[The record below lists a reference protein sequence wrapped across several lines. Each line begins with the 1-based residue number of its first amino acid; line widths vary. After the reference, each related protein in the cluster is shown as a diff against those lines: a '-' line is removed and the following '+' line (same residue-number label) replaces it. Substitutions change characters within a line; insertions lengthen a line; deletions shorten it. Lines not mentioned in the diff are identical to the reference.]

1 MGISGHKYKGCKCST
16 PNLTAEEIQSA
27 FLSAANELIANK
39 NEIIANLREG
49 MVIASD
55 TTELEK
61 SRDAAKDEMVLLSD
75 MIENLISENARIAQD
90 QAEYNKKYNTLIE
103 RFKAAKTQY
112 ESFEQQIE
120 DTHRRVKRIEAFI
133 NNVRELGP
141 LTEFDEELWGVLV
154 ESVTVYSKDDI
165 RVEFRN

>member
-1 MGISGHKYKGCKCST
+1 M
-16 PNLTAEEIQSA
+16 N
-27 FLSAANELIANK
+27 FANK

-103 RFKAAKTQY
+103 RFEAAKTQY

-120 DTHRRVKRIEAFI
+120 DTHRRVKRITVISSEEMRFGLQKRI
-133 NNVRELGP
+133 Q
-141 LTEFDEELWGVLV
+141 TEYHIF
-154 ESVTVYSKDDI
+154 SH
-165 RVEFRN
+165 

>member
-1 MGISGHKYKGCKCST
+1 MGLCMRK
-16 PNLTAEEIQSA
+16 
-27 FLSAANELIANK
+27 
-39 NEIIANLREG
+39 
-49 MVIASD
+49 
-55 TTELEK
+55 
-61 SRDAAKDEMVLLSD
+61 
-75 MIENLISENARIAQD
+75 NARIAQD

-133 NNVRELGP
+133 NNVRELGT

-154 ESVTVYSKDDI
+154 ESVTVYRKDDI
-165 RVEFRN
+165 RVEFRK